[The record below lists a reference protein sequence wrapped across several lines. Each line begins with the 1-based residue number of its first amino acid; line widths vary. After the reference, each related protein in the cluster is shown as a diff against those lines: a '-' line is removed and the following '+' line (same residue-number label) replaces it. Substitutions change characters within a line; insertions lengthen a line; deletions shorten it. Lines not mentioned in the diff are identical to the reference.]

1 MNASMNDKLNF
12 RLDYS
17 KLEGF
22 GEIKL
27 QGKSGNIV
35 ECIVIPKEI
44 NHIFSSEKGGRY
56 QDFVCFP
63 TPDSEY
69 GSHMVVVSKTKEE
82 QEHPL
87 VGVVG
92 GVVEDP
98 AGPQTHSDPGNLPAI
113 GRLSDVPQTQERI
126 AGSQP
131 LQTEAQQLIGKGQVR
146 GHQVEAQGHRQQLP
160 HVEPQRVLIG
170 VGGDQ
175 GPDRGAIAGRDA
187 GIVVPRDRGVD
198 AIAPQPGQQGCPG
211 GSIRPPRRRQ
221 SLPPLKFRQIRR
233 FRPPQCELVQFHF
246 HTSVVDCY
254 SVCGGSGRNPY
265 CVLTV
270 RDFRD

>member
-12 RLDYS
+12 RFDYS

-82 QEHPL
+82 QEH
-87 VGVVG
+87 
-92 GVVEDP
+92 EK
-98 AGPQTHSDPGNLPAI
+98 QTGERIRKPIVGNLKPF
-113 GRLSDVPQTQERI
+113 
-126 AGSQP
+126 GSQAATGEEYSLP
-131 LQTEAQQLIGKGQVR
+131 NQAAAQQV
-146 GHQVEAQGHRQQLP
+146 AQQARSRKAEMTNENFNSEESDLP
-160 HVEPQRVLIG
+160 
-170 VGGDQ
+170 
-175 GPDRGAIAGRDA
+175 
-187 GIVVPRDRGVD
+187 
-198 AIAPQPGQQGCPG
+198 
-211 GSIRPPRRRQ
+211 
-221 SLPPLKFRQIRR
+221 F
-233 FRPPQCELVQFHF
+233 
-246 HTSVVDCY
+246 
-254 SVCGGSGRNPY
+254 
-265 CVLTV
+265 
-270 RDFRD
+270 